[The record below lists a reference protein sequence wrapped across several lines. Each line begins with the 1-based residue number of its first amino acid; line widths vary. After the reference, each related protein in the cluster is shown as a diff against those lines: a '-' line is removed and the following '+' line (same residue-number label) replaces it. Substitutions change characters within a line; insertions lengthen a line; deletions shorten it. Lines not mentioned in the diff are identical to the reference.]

1 MHRNGVSTT
10 SIGLLAALL
19 VLGGAIGWSAV
30 AVIEATGRSVSP
42 APWVAPG
49 SLLFFAGLLFVGAWY
64 MYDRVHRKRV
74 RVDPLYAFR
83 LLVLAKA
90 SALVGALVCGGYA
103 GFVLRFLPDWGVNA
117 AGRERVITGLVA
129 AGTAL
134 VLVIAG
140 LLLERACKRPKDEL
154 AQEAE
159 EENNP
164 PD

>member
-1 MHRNGVSTT
+1 M
-10 SIGLLAALL
+10 
-19 VLGGAIGWSAV
+19 
-30 AVIEATGRSVSP
+30 SP

-49 SLLFFAGLLFVGAWY
+49 SLLFFAGLLFAAAWY

-90 SALVGALVCGGYA
+90 SSLVGALVSGGYV
-103 GFVLRFLPDWGVNA
+103 GFALRFLPQVGVNA
-117 AGRERVITGLVA
+117 AERDRVVTGLVA
-129 AGTAL
+129 AGGAL
-134 VLVIAG
+134 VLVVAA

-159 EENNP
+159 EQDHGPEHS
-164 PD
+164 